1 MRILV
6 DTSVWVAHFRS
17 ANPVLAEQLVLDRV
31 LTHPMVVA
39 ELACG
44 TPPQPRKRV
53 LQYLASL
60 QHAEQVSL
68 GELMDFI
75 ERRELFGLGC
85 GVVDLLLL
93 ASSLITPNTRLWTL
107 DKRLANLAT
116 RFNIGFQPAA

>member
-44 TPPQPRKRV
+44 TPPQSRKRV

-116 RFNIGFQPAA
+116 RFDIGFQPAA

>member
-17 ANPVLAEQLVLDRV
+17 ANPVLAEQLVLNRV

-44 TPPQPRKRV
+44 TPPQSRKRV

-116 RFNIGFQPAA
+116 RFDIGFQPAA

>member
-116 RFNIGFQPAA
+116 RFDIGFQPAA